1 MDPVTAGW
9 VSADVCVAQQPPEPA
24 ELPTY
29 MRVCHAFTVPKRQ
42 DHPPEQK
49 RKIELGKGK
58 PITLPT
64 HAPGLYESENPY
76 ALLKVRCCCLCLLCS
91 LMAHSDWAKAE
102 AKAEADAIGR
112 DQQWQWHEAQARGG
126 CSRKGWQ

>member
-9 VSADVCVAQQPPEPA
+9 VSADVRVAQQPPEPA

-102 AKAEADAIGR
+102 AKAEADAIR
-112 DQQWQWHEAQARGG
+112 RNRQWQWHEA
-126 CSRKGWQ
+126 